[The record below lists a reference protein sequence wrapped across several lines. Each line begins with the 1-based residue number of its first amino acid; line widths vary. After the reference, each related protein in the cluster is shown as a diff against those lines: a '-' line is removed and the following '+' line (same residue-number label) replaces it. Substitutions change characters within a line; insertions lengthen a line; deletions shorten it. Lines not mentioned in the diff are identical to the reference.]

1 MDDPTVGALEHG
13 FQVSFPGPFQH
24 HDVVVNG
31 HQVPFL
37 RATPLDGGQVHL
49 NLDRRLGLT
58 LSAEEAERVVPFLAD
73 AIAVASGFTSHP
85 DAEGDGPIER
95 HPFPRVQPLFTGE

>member
-1 MDDPTVGALEHG
+1 MDEPSIDALDQG
-13 FQVSFPGPFQH
+13 FHVNFPGPFQH

-73 AIAVASGFTSHP
+73 AIAVASGYTSHP
-85 DAEGDGPIER
+85 DAGGNGPIER
-95 HPFPRVQPLFTGE
+95 HPFPRVQALLIGD

>member
-1 MDDPTVGALEHG
+1 VSEDFPQLESRLA
-13 FQVSFPGPFQH
+13 FIGPFQH
-24 HDVVVNG
+24 HDVVVDG
-31 HQVPFL
+31 RQVPFL

-73 AIAVASGFTSHP
+73 AIAVASGYTSHP
-85 DAEGDGPIER
+85 DAERDGPNVR
-95 HPFPRVQPLFTGE
+95 HPFPAVTPLLTED

>member
-1 MDDPTVGALEHG
+1 MAEDFEALDPG
-13 FQVSFPGPFQH
+13 FRVSFPGPFEH

-58 LSAEEAERVVPFLAD
+58 LTAEEAERVVPFLAD
-73 AIAVASGFTSHP
+73 AIAVASGYTAHP
-85 DAEGDGPIER
+85 EPEADGPVQR
-95 HPFPRVQPLFTGE
+95 HPFPRVQGLMLSED

>member
-1 MDDPTVGALEHG
+1 MAEKFTSVEQG
-13 FQVSFPGPFQH
+13 FSVSFVGPFEH

-31 HQVPFL
+31 RQVPYL
-37 RATPLDGGQVHL
+37 RATPMDGGQVHL

-58 LSAEEAERVVPFLAD
+58 LSVEEAERVEPFLAD

-85 DAEGDGPIER
+85 EAGQDGPTPR
-95 HPFPRVQPLFTGE
+95 HPFPAVQPLFADE

>member
-1 MDDPTVGALEHG
+1 MEHDDREHELG
-13 FQVSFPGPFQH
+13 VAFVGPFQH

-31 HQVPFL
+31 RQVPFL

-58 LSAEEAERVVPFLAD
+58 LTVEEAERMVPFIAD
-73 AIAVASGFTSHP
+73 VIAVALGYTSHP
-85 DAEGDGPIER
+85 EAERDAPTER
-95 HPFPRVQPLFTGE
+95 HPFPSVTPLHMGG